1 MKKIIIA
8 IVLLAIMLWPKDKAP
23 AETIT
28 CEVNEGDTIYTIAAD
43 VATPKDDINYLSW
56 KICQDNGIEDP
67 GALQPGTVLIIHKGE
82 QP

>member
-8 IVLLAIMLWPKDKAP
+8 AALLAIIIWPKDKAP

-28 CEVNEGDTIYTIAAD
+28 REVNAGDTVYAIAAD

-56 KICQDNGIEDP
+56 KIMRDNGIEDP
-67 GALQPGTVLIIHKGE
+67 GSLQPGTVLTIRKGD